1 LPEIFELPHGRL
13 SKQGPRHSD
22 TSFGGVTFILGDI
35 VTRETRV
42 GCQLCI
48 EMVVE
53 DRLEDRDIVVTTRIY
68 ETAQGESRVRIVA
81 AGRGKRLY
89 GMPFGS
95 I

>member
-1 LPEIFELPHGRL
+1 MTI
-13 SKQGPRHSD
+13 
-22 TSFGGVTFILGDI
+22 
-35 VTRETRV
+35 
-42 GCQLCI
+42 
-48 EMVVE
+48 
-53 DRLEDRDIVVTTRIY
+53 RIY